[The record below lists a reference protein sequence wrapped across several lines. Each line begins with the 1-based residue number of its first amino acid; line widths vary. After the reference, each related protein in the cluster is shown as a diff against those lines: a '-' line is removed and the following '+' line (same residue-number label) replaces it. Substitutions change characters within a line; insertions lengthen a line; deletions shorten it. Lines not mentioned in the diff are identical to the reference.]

1 MSQRLAYAFGCSR
14 AHLDSAHNR
23 AVSEAPVNTAVI
35 VDEYGTVQGIV
46 TRTDLMEAV
55 ASHLPDSPEAKVTW
69 REDGSLPIDATTPI
83 SDVADLL
90 RVSESQQA
98 DFVTVAGLILSNLEI
113 TCRRWAN
120 NCLGQLA
127 LRDRGHGR
135 RPNKG
140 AFSVN
145 EDAKSKA

>member
-1 MSQRLAYAFGCSR
+1 LHTPLVVPERTSILRTIALFR
-14 AHLDSAHNR
+14 KT
-23 AVSEAPVNTAVI
+23 PVNTAVI

-98 DFVTVAGLILSNLEI
+98 DFVTVAGLILSNLAHVPQVGE
-113 TCRRWAN
+113 
-120 NCLGQLA
+120 QLS
-127 LRDRGHGR
+127 
-135 RPNKG
+135 G
-140 AFSVN
+140 AIGASRSRTWT
-145 EDAKSKA
+145 APG